1 MGACHSSLTEEELA
15 EMKKSK
21 ALDKKNAED
30 HKRDQEKIKLLLLGA
45 GESGKSTIFRQM
57 KILYGVG
64 LTDEDKRVFTPL
76 VYHNTMQCM
85 RTVLEQMEP
94 MGHELDAGHEGV
106 RDRFLAFR
114 LNDPVNGEVGELV
127 AKLWA
132 DAGVRATYDMRARYQ
147 LFDCA
152 AYMFDN
158 IGRIAEEDY
167 VATEEDILRV
177 RVKTTGIVED
187 RFRMDRAEFCM
198 FDVGGQRNER
208 KKWIHCF
215 EDVTAVIFVASLSEY
230 DQVCFEDTNTNRMED
245 ALDLFEEVC
254 GYRWFRKTSTL
265 LFLNKRDLF
274 EQKIKRV
281 DLRQPPSESF
291 PEWLFEDY
299 DHGTCTCG
307 GGYPSSYECR
317 CGVQSQ
323 AQDYLLEQ
331 FLMKNR
337 NDEKEIYPYV
347 TCATDTDN
355 IKHVFNACKDIIL
368 KSNLRGSGFME

>member
-45 GESGKSTIFRQM
+45 GESGKSTIFKQM
-57 KILYGVG
+57 KILYGLG
-64 LTDEDKRVFTPL
+64 FPDEERKAMTPV
-76 VYHNTMQCM
+76 VYNNTITSMK
-85 RTVLEQMEP
+85 TLIENADL
-94 MGHELDAGHEGV
+94 MGFD
-106 RDRFLAFR
+106 
-114 LNDPVNGEVGELV
+114 V
-127 AKLWA
+127 AKEVQRVKEAFLDVSDEQPIDADVGDMIMTLWA
-132 DAGVRATYDMRARYQ
+132 DDGLQRTFEQKSKFQ
-147 LFDCA
+147 LNDSADYYF
-152 AYMFDN
+152 N
-158 IGRIAEEDY
+158 NVERIMQPDY
-167 VATEEDILRV
+167 VATKDDILRSRV
-177 RVKTTGIVED
+177 RTSGIVED
-187 RFRMDRAEFCM
+187 KFRIDGVEFCM
-198 FDVGGQRNER
+198 YDVGGQRNER

-215 EDVTAVIFVASLSEY
+215 DNVTAVIFVAAISEY
-230 DQVCFEDTNTNRMED
+230 DQVLYEDNTQNRMEE
-245 ALDLFEEVC
+245 AISLFDEIC
-254 GYRWFRKTSTL
+254 NSRWFTDTSII

-274 EQKIKRV
+274 ELKIKRV